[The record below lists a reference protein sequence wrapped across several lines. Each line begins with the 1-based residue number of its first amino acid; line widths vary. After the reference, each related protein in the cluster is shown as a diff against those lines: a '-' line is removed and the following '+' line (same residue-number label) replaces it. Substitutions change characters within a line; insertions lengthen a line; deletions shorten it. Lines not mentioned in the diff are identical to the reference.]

1 MSCASHHSGESC
13 WREGSGR
20 ESTSS
25 SETMDVLSE
34 YLWSPVWD
42 VFGWVGL
49 VVLTLIFAS
58 VLVKMFGWVGDILSS
73 LGRPKDLVK
82 VYGRWAVVTG
92 GTDGIGKGYAM
103 ELARKGLNICLISRN
118 EDKLINVANEIKS
131 LHDVE
136 VRWIKADFGGTD
148 IYELIEKELS
158 TIDDIGILVNNV
170 GIAPEKWEAFCNHDN
185 KYMLTSININ
195 MTSCV
200 MMTHIILKHM
210 IPKNRGLIV
219 NVGSMSSLIPLPYG
233 AVYSSTKTFID
244 NFTLCLATELSDTKI
259 DLQCLRPGFVRTNL
273 ISQMKGLTKF
283 FERVVPF
290 LLPDV
295 KTFTRSAVKTLNGS
309 VPLYTCGFW
318 AHSMMAS
325 VVQTID
331 MFSRRT
337 VARIANL
344 LMKYCWG
351 AITKPKITSQKC

>member
-1 MSCASHHSGESC
+1 MSYASHHPGESC
-13 WREGSGR
+13 WREGSAR

-34 YLWSPVWD
+34 YLWSPLWD

-49 VVLTLIFAS
+49 IVFTVICATVLL
-58 VLVKMFGWVGDILSS
+58 KMLGWLGDILFS
-73 LGRPKDLVK
+73 LGRSKDLVK

-92 GTDGIGKGYAM
+92 STDGIGKGYAM
-103 ELARKGLNICLISRN
+103 ELARKGMNICLISRN
-118 EDKLINVANEIKS
+118 EEKLINVANEIKS
-131 LHDVE
+131 LHNVE
-136 VRWIKADFGGTD
+136 VRWIKADFSGTD

-185 KYMLTSININ
+185 QYMLASININ

-244 NFTLCLATELSDTKI
+244 NFTLCLATELSSTKI
-259 DLQCLRPGFVRTNL
+259 ELQCLRPGFVRTNL
-273 ISQMKGLTKF
+273 ISQMEGLTLF
-283 FERVVPF
+283 FEKALPF

-295 KTFTRSAVKTLNGS
+295 KTFTKSAVRTLNGS
-309 VPLYTCGFW
+309 VPLYTSGFW

-325 VVQTID
+325 AVQTVS
-331 MFSRRT
+331 MFSRRA
-337 VARIANL
+337 VARAAKL
-344 LMKYCWG
+344 LMKYYWG
-351 AITKPKITSQKC
+351 AITKPKTALQRF